1 MENTGYQESRM
12 PLNHERINSS
22 CQSKCLVLREILGV
36 NYSVFVRWM
45 YRSLSDVV
53 HDIYLFYIA
62 SWLCFKLW
70 NKIFFKKML
79 EHSRRVFLA

>member
-53 HDIYLFYIA
+53 HDIYIVSLQRCFTTNLFYVA
-62 SWLCFKLW
+62 S
-70 NKIFFKKML
+70 
-79 EHSRRVFLA
+79 

>member
-1 MENTGYQESRM
+1 M
-12 PLNHERINSS
+12 PLNHEMINSS

-53 HDIYLFYIA
+53 HDIYIVSLQRCFTTNLFYIA
-62 SWLCFKLW
+62 S
-70 NKIFFKKML
+70 
-79 EHSRRVFLA
+79 

>member
-1 MENTGYQESRM
+1 MKLQKVQSVKMENTNHQQSRM
-12 PLNHERINSS
+12 PLNHEMINSS

-53 HDIYLFYIA
+53 HDIYIVSLQRCFTTNLFYIA
-62 SWLCFKLW
+62 S
-70 NKIFFKKML
+70 
-79 EHSRRVFLA
+79 